1 VLVVLVGECEYER
14 RSCGNDDWR
23 ERPMTSGGEAAE
35 PAGAKCEID
44 VMSNRIAASA
54 IVLLVCEIYIRTG

>member
-1 VLVVLVGECEYER
+1 MLVAECEYER

-23 ERPMTSGGEAAE
+23 ERPMTSRGEGAE

-54 IVLLVCEIYIRTG
+54 IVLLVPAVYIRTG